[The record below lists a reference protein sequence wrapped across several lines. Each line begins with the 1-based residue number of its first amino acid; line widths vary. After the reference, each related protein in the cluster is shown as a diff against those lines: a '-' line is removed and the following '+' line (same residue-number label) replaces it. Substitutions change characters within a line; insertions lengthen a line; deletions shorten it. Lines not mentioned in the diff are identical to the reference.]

1 LGIRLPHNKAD
12 MSDLPWLTEA
22 FLKDGIY
29 ARTTMLDED
38 DFVNGVR
45 SATQVMR
52 YAFFRPNILF
62 LTLQADTDLK
72 RMQSLVDS
80 TAAYKMGVAL
90 LARHP
95 VVELGRETL
104 INIWLSSRA
113 PEWDVSTRTG
123 NNHLALLLSYQL
135 ARNWEGQINLC
146 MAVSE
151 DEEEHAQD
159 YLSQVALQARLQRNT
174 QVHVRVGAFREQV
187 NQVPRAD
194 LNVFGL
200 PKPAD
205 LTFCQEM
212 VDLVESSCVFVRD
225 SGEENAYI

>member
-1 LGIRLPHNKAD
+1 
-12 MSDLPWLTEA
+12 
-22 FLKDGIY
+22 
-29 ARTTMLDED
+29 
-38 DFVNGVR
+38 
-45 SATQVMR
+45 
-52 YAFFRPNILF
+52 
-62 LTLQADTDLK
+62 
-72 RMQSLVDS
+72 
-80 TAAYKMGVAL
+80 
-90 LARHP
+90 
-95 VVELGRETL
+95 
-104 INIWLSSRA
+104 
-113 PEWDVSTRTG
+113 
-123 NNHLALLLSYQL
+123 
-135 ARNWEGQINLC
+135 

-159 YLSQVALQARLQRNT
+159 YLSQVALQARLPRNT